1 MSMAAMGIFII
12 LIAVQSFSMKRLDMP
27 VWLQVVVT
35 LVPVLP
41 LIWAFSAFRHFHTA
55 CWQ

>member
-1 MSMAAMGIFII
+1 MFMAAMGIFII